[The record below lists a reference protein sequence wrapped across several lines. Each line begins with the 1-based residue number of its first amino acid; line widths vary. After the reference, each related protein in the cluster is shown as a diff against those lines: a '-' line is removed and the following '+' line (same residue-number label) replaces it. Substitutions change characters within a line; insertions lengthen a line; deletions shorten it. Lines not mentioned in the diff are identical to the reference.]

1 MAHADWLEK
10 CAPKECWRCAE
21 EEGTNCKLDMS
32 MPCSPDC
39 EGIDPATG
47 EPAGGEVCK
56 GCGVVFVP
64 LKPGRSS
71 LDERRHR

>member
-39 EGIDPATG
+39 EFIDAETG
-47 EPAGGEVCK
+47 EPMLGEGCDGCDAGEVWK
-56 GCGVVFVP
+56 EQY
-64 LKPGRSS
+64 LD